1 MRRLLLSLGLV
12 LALTAVPA
20 LAQDQTGENA
30 TIEPAANGAE
40 LDYALW
46 ERMAERAEAEIEN
59 RNTSTDRMEEVR
71 ARLAK
76 WRADAWRSCRQSCQ

>member
-1 MRRLLLSLGLV
+1 MRRLLLWLGLV
-12 LALTAVPA
+12 LALAAVPV

-30 TIEPAANGAE
+30 PTAAEPAADGAE

-59 RNTSTDRMEEVR
+59 
-71 ARLAK
+71 
-76 WRADAWRSCRQSCQ
+76 

>member
-12 LALTAVPA
+12 LAALTAVPV

-59 RNTSTDRMEEVR
+59 RNTSTERVEEIR
-71 ARLAK
+71 AQLAK
-76 WRADAWRSCRQSCQ
+76 